1 MFPFSLDLKMFNF
14 SNILQKQGC
23 LLTHLSMTWSPSQS
37 TSSMFSIVQLEHY
50 CPPCLR
56 KKNSLYLEITNR
68 PSTYAKVLCEHGWT
82 SQVFFC
88 RTGQLRVTSK
98 IVQLVVTD
106 RENVCTTRL
115 RAAILQD
122 FGLKCCVRLAK
133 PWDCIVW
140 NNKWSRHTWVEYHIK
155 DGYFHC
161 DGRQKIATI
170 TITMEKKDISAS
182 CL

>member
-1 MFPFSLDLKMFNF
+1 MPLDTSINDMVSLSVHFFNVFDCSIGALLSAMFK
-14 SNILQKQGC
+14 
-23 LLTHLSMTWSPSQS
+23 
-37 TSSMFSIVQLEHY
+37 
-50 CPPCLR
+50 
-56 KKNSLYLEITNR
+56 KKNPLYLEITNR

-122 FGLKCCVRLAK
+122 FRLKCCVRLAK

-170 TITMEKKDISAS
+170 TITTEKKDISAS

>member
-1 MFPFSLDLKMFNF
+1 MPLDTSINDVVSLSVHFFNVFDCSIGALLSAMFK
-14 SNILQKQGC
+14 
-23 LLTHLSMTWSPSQS
+23 
-37 TSSMFSIVQLEHY
+37 
-50 CPPCLR
+50 

-106 RENVCTTRL
+106 RENVCTRRL

-170 TITMEKKDISAS
+170 TITTEKKDISAS